1 MIYIQTAEGLS
12 QVSPSLTKEKII
24 AALGYTPADN
34 LTFYEDES
42 GVLAIVDNNGYVVA
56 KIGAAGLETVEV
68 SAKAIKLNGQDLAA
82 KLQAL
87 EEKSV
92 DIDLSDY
99 ALAET
104 VDQHIGD
111 SNVHVTAAEKLKWN
125 SQNTSFSGKYEDL
138 TDAPNLSNANEE
150 ELIVADGDGNVIMRV
165 DAHGLNVSELYI
177 NGQPLIA
184 TNNLV
189 GKKVSIIGDS
199 ISTYSGYLPSGYSA
213 AYPAGDVTSVYQTW
227 WKQLIDNNNMQLGV
241 NASYSGSTIQSDGS
255 GIPAC
260 DDRRIAAVGANG
272 DPDLII
278 VYMGVNDSKIEDLA
292 TIGEISPLIDMPL
305 TIDTPAKYD
314 DTTFIGA
321 YQAMLTKL
329 MLAYPEAR
337 IACCGLLWNNQPQ
350 YMTSDDLAVASNK
363 IHELCDLYGAEFI
376 DLRKCGIN
384 LANMGTYLGAS
395 DTRMLHPK
403 AAGMTKIANYIE
415 KCLK

>member
-111 SNVHVTAAEKLKWN
+111 SNAHVTVAEKLKWN

-138 TDAPNLSNANEE
+138 EDAPNLSNSNEE

-177 NGQPLIA
+177 NGQPLVA

-213 AYPAGDVTSVYQTW
+213 TYPTGDVTSVY
-227 WKQLIDNNNMQLGV
+227 
-241 NASYSGSTIQSDGS
+241 
-255 GIPAC
+255 
-260 DDRRIAAVGANG
+260 
-272 DPDLII
+272 
-278 VYMGVNDSKIEDLA
+278 
-292 TIGEISPLIDMPL
+292 
-305 TIDTPAKYD
+305 
-314 DTTFIGA
+314 
-321 YQAMLTKL
+321 
-329 MLAYPEAR
+329 
-337 IACCGLLWNNQPQ
+337 
-350 YMTSDDLAVASNK
+350 
-363 IHELCDLYGAEFI
+363 
-376 DLRKCGIN
+376 
-384 LANMGTYLGAS
+384 
-395 DTRMLHPK
+395 
-403 AAGMTKIANYIE
+403 
-415 KCLK
+415 